1 MRRWY
6 QAALVL
12 CFLAL
17 APAAAHAGFILE
29 GSVGKG
35 ILVSPAPVKA
45 TQTNLM
51 LSPGITLL
59 DDILRLQVGFVGD
72 LPDIS
77 NSKFDLQI
85 RPMLVVAPPILPI
98 YGRAIFAVANVFHNN
113 GPKTL
118 FAYGAA
124 AGLKLG
130 LGPIGVFLEAGFL
143 PRSVNSRI
151 NWVIEGRGGVAL
163 FF

>member
-17 APAAAHAGFILE
+17 APAAAHAGMILE

-35 ILVSPAPVKA
+35 VKVSPSPVKA

-51 LSPGITLL
+51 LAPGVTLL
-59 DDILRLQVGFVGD
+59 DDILRLQLGVVGD
-72 LPDIS
+72 LPDLQA
-77 NSKFDLQI
+77 SKFDLQF
-85 RPMLVVAPPILPI
+85 RPMLVVAPPIIPI
-98 YGRAIFAVANVFHNN
+98 YGRAIFAVGNVLHNN
-113 GPKTL
+113 GPKTV

-124 AGLKLG
+124 AGLKFG
-130 LGPIGVFLEAGFL
+130 LGPVGVFAEAGFL
-143 PRSVNSRI
+143 PRSVASKI
-151 NWVIEGRGGVAL
+151 NWVIEGRAGAA
-163 FF
+163 FFF

>member
-1 MRRWY
+1 M
-6 QAALVL
+6 
-12 CFLAL
+12 
-17 APAAAHAGFILE
+17 
-29 GSVGKG
+29 GKG
-35 ILVSPAPVKA
+35 VRVSPSPVTA

-51 LSPGITLL
+51 LAPGVGLL
-59 DDILRLQVGFVGD
+59 DDILRLEVGFVGD

-85 RPMLVVAPPILPI
+85 RPMVVVAPPILPI

-113 GPKTL
+113 GTKTL

-124 AGLKLG
+124 AGIKFG
-130 LGPIGVFLEAGFL
+130 LGPVGVFAEAGFL
-143 PRSVNSRI
+143 PRSVMSRI
-151 NWVIEGRGGVAL
+151 NWVIEGRAGVAL

>member
-1 MRRWY
+1 MRRWF

-12 CFLAL
+12 CSLAL
-17 APAAAHAGFILE
+17 APAAAHAGLILE

-35 ILVSPAPVKA
+35 VKVSPSPAKA

-51 LSPGITLL
+51 VTPGVTLL
-59 DDILRLQVGFVGD
+59 DDILRLEVGLVGD

-77 NSKFDLQI
+77 NSKFDLQF
-85 RPMLVVAPPILPI
+85 RPMVVVAPPILPI

-113 GPKTL
+113 GSKTV

-124 AGLKLG
+124 AGLKIG
-130 LGPIGVFLEAGFL
+130 LGPVGVFAEAGFL
-143 PRSVNSRI
+143 PRSIESKI
-151 NWVIEGRGGVAL
+151 NWVIEGRLGVSL

>member
-17 APAAAHAGFILE
+17 APAVAHAGIILE

-35 ILVSPAPVKA
+35 VKVSPGDAAA

-51 LSPGITLL
+51 LTPGVTLL
-59 DDILRLQVGFVGD
+59 SDILRLEVGFVGD
-72 LPDIS
+72 LPDIK

-85 RPMLVVAPPILPI
+85 RPMVVVAPPILPI
-98 YGRAIFAVANVFHNN
+98 YGRGIIAVVNLFHNN
-113 GPKTL
+113 GPKTIV
-118 FAYGAA
+118 AYGAA
-124 AGLKLG
+124 AGLKFG
-130 LGPIGVFLEAGFL
+130 LGPVGVFAEAGLL
-143 PRSVNSRI
+143 PRSVAGTI
-151 NWVIEGRGGVAL
+151 NWVIEGRAGVAL